1 MNHDPAYTRLRE
13 LSWRRQ
19 LTDAEQAE
27 LRAYLGALPEAQAD
41 WEMEAA
47 LGQTLTQLPDAP
59 VPSNF
64 TARVL
69 LAVEREMAEP
79 ERALAPRWS
88 WSWRVLLPRVA
99 VAAVV
104 AGLGL
109 FAYEQHATAGRA
121 ALAKR
126 LVAVFDVKPA
136 PSPEVL
142 ADFDAIH
149 RLTPSPPPDKN
160 LLSLL
165 Q

>member
-1 MNHDPAYTRLRE
+1 MNHDPVCTKLRE
-13 LSWRRQ
+13 LSWRRK
-19 LTDAEQAE
+19 LTGAEQAE
-27 LRAYLGALPEAQAD
+27 LRAYLGAHPEAQAD

-47 LGQTLTQLPDAP
+47 LGEALAQLPDAP

-69 LAVEREMAEP
+69 QTVERETAQS

-109 FAYEQHATAGRA
+109 FAYQQHAIAGRA
-121 ALAKR
+121 ALAKH

-149 RLTPSPPPDKN
+149 RLSPSPPPDKN